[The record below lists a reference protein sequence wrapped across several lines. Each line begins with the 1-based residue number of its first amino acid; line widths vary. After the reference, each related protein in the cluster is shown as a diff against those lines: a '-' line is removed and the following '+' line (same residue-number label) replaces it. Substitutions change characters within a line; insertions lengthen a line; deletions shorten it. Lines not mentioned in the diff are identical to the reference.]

1 MTQPPSGY
9 PYGPPPPPRPIP
21 PKHPDAVTVLVLG
34 VIAVAAFPLTGPF
47 AWAIG
52 ARARREF
59 DDNPGRWSGEDELKV
74 GYVLGIVGTVLLLL
88 GVLAIAFLILTF
100 TAFARS

>member
-1 MTQPPSGY
+1 MTQQPGY

-47 AWAIG
+47 AWVIG
-52 ARARREF
+52 ARARREI
-59 DDNPGRWSGEDELKV
+59 DDNPGRWSGEDEVKV
-74 GYVLGIVGTVLLLL
+74 GYVLGIVGTVLLVLA
-88 GVLAIAFLILTF
+88 VLAIAFVVITI
-100 TAFARS
+100 ASIAGS